1 MLIKI
6 ITEPI
11 TRAEAL
17 EIGQEFYGEMIKGVI
32 DLERE
37 IIALGGEYH
46 MDANNILLADGSS
59 QPDIWGFNIHPKLES
74 EEWIEYTSLINIRPQ
89 AGNRTM
95 VIEDEGLKSKIR
107 EIIEKLVK

>member
-17 EIGQEFYGEMIKGVI
+17 EIAQEFYGEMVKGVV

-46 MDANNILLADGSS
+46 MDANNVLIENGSA
-59 QPDIWGFNIHPKLES
+59 QPNVWGFNIYPNLEG
-74 EEWIEYTSLINIRPQ
+74 EEFIEYTSLINIRPQ

-95 VIEDEGLKSKIR
+95 LVEDESIKDKIKK
-107 EIIEKLVK
+107 IIEKLVR